1 MKLFLL
7 RGNRRR
13 SFAIIKFL
21 CALHIFMG
29 GQTKLLSKAFNELFH
44 DVTYEAL
51 SRKRFQNITIH
62 FSDITVKSIDRNG
75 KTTYIENKRKVNQKL
90 NK

>member
-7 RGNRRR
+7 RGNRRC
-13 SFAIIKFL
+13 SFATIKFL

-29 GQTKLLSKAFNELFH
+29 GQAKLLSKAFNEFLY

-51 SRKRFQNITIH
+51 SKKRFQNITIH
-62 FSDITVKSIDRNG
+62 FCDITIKAIDRNG
-75 KTTYIENKRKVNQKL
+75 KIIYFENKRKVNQKL
-90 NK
+90 KK